1 MQPKFELFLKTL
13 KGFIP
18 STATLQVKH
27 RWFRIQ
33 ADWDSVGATGSQ
45 SFFFPYREDVVA
57 QPTYLTPHGL
67 TTLKAELEELRT
79 RRRQAVA
86 ERIQKAKE
94 IGGTVDNAE
103 YDEAK
108 NEQAFIEGRIMTL
121 ESLINN
127 AEIISTKSGPSDV
140 VHIGSVV
147 TVLNQKGKKGKYTI
161 IGSAEADPAHG
172 KVSNVSPIGQ
182 ALLGKRVG
190 DVAEVNAPAG
200 KLKLEVVSIR

>member
-1 MQPKFELFLKTL
+1 M
-13 KGFIP
+13 
-18 STATLQVKH
+18 V
-27 RWFRIQ
+27 
-33 ADWDSVGATGSQ
+33 
-45 SFFFPYREDVVA
+45 
-57 QPTYLTPHGL
+57 QPTYLTPGGL
-67 TTLKAELEELRT
+67 VTLKAELEALRT
-79 RRRQAVA
+79 QRRQAVA

-121 ESLINN
+121 DSLINN
-127 AEIISTKSGPSDV
+127 AEIISSKSGPSDV

-147 TVLNQKGKKGKYTI
+147 TVVNQKGKKGKYTI

-172 KVSNVSPIGQ
+172 KISNVSPIGQ

>member
-1 MQPKFELFLKTL
+1 M
-13 KGFIP
+13 
-18 STATLQVKH
+18 
-27 RWFRIQ
+27 
-33 ADWDSVGATGSQ
+33 
-45 SFFFPYREDVVA
+45 A
-57 QPTYLTPHGL
+57 QPTYLTPEGL
-67 TTLKAELEELRT
+67 VTLKAELEALRT
-79 RRRQAVA
+79 HRRQAVA

-121 ESLINN
+121 DSLINN
-127 AEIISTKSGPSDV
+127 AEIISSESGPSDV
-140 VHIGSVV
+140 VHIGSEV
-147 TVLNQKGKKGKYTI
+147 TVVNQKGKRGKYTI
-161 IGSAEADPAHG
+161 IGSAEADPAQG
-172 KVSNVSPIGQ
+172 KISNVSPIGQ

>member
-1 MQPKFELFLKTL
+1 
-13 KGFIP
+13 
-18 STATLQVKH
+18 
-27 RWFRIQ
+27 
-33 ADWDSVGATGSQ
+33 
-45 SFFFPYREDVVA
+45 VVT
-57 QPTYLTPHGL
+57 QPTYLTPQGL
-67 TTLKAELEELRT
+67 AALKAELEALRT
-79 RRRQAVA
+79 HRRQAVA
-86 ERIQKAKE
+86 ERIQKSKE

-121 ESLINN
+121 DSLINN
-127 AEIISTKSGPSDV
+127 AEIISSNSGPSDV

-147 TVLNQKGKKGKYTI
+147 TVVNQKGKKGKYTI
-161 IGSAEADPAHG
+161 IGSAEADPAQG
-172 KVSNVSPIGQ
+172 KISNVSPIGQ

>member
-1 MQPKFELFLKTL
+1 M
-13 KGFIP
+13 
-18 STATLQVKH
+18 S
-27 RWFRIQ
+27 
-33 ADWDSVGATGSQ
+33 
-45 SFFFPYREDVVA
+45 
-57 QPTYLTPHGL
+57 QPTYLTPEGL
-67 TTLKAELEELRT
+67 VTLKAELESLRT
-79 RRRQAVA
+79 QRRQAVA

-121 ESLINN
+121 DSLINN
-127 AEIISTKSGPSDV
+127 AEIISSKSGPSDV

-147 TVLNQKGKKGKYTI
+147 TVVNQKGKKGKYTI
-161 IGSAEADPAHG
+161 IGSAEADPAQG
-172 KVSNVSPIGQ
+172 KISNVSPIGQ

-200 KLKLEVVSIR
+200 KLKLEVVSIG

>member
-1 MQPKFELFLKTL
+1 M
-13 KGFIP
+13 
-18 STATLQVKH
+18 
-27 RWFRIQ
+27 
-33 ADWDSVGATGSQ
+33 
-45 SFFFPYREDVVA
+45 A
-57 QPTYLTPHGL
+57 QPTYLTPQGL

-79 RRRQAVA
+79 QRRQAVA

-121 ESLINN
+121 DSLINN
-127 AEIISTKSGPSDV
+127 AEIISAKSGPSDI

-147 TVLNQKGKKGKYTI
+147 TVLNHKGKKGKYTI